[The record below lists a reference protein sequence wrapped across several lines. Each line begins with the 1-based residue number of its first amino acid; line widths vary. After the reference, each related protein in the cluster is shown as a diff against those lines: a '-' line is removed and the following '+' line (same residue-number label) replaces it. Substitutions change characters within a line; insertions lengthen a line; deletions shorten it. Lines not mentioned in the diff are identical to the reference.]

1 MFESANRMETLPF
14 SGIRI
19 MMEKANKMQKA
30 GEDVIH
36 MEIGRPDFDT
46 PEVVK
51 QAASESL
58 KKGQVFYTSNYGVP
72 ELRQAIVNKLKRDNN
87 ARIYFRL
94 FSAAD
99 ITFSLLTIAP
109 TNEVGVSEFGNT
121 TFTSFVNVVSPV
133 TVPPLVCKKS
143 LTLFVVPS
151 PNRMSSA
158 VAPVFTNL
166 GEVTES

>member
-1 MFESANRMETLPF
+1 MFESAKRMETLPF

-87 ARIYFRL
+87 IEYKPEEIL
-94 FSAAD
+94 V
-99 ITFSLLTIAP
+99 TI
-109 TNEVGVSEFGNT
+109 G
-121 TFTSFVNVVSPV
+121 
-133 TVPPLVCKKS
+133 
-143 LTLFVVPS
+143 
-151 PNRMSSA
+151 
-158 VAPVFTNL
+158 
-166 GEVTES
+166 VTEATYAAIAAFFIPGI